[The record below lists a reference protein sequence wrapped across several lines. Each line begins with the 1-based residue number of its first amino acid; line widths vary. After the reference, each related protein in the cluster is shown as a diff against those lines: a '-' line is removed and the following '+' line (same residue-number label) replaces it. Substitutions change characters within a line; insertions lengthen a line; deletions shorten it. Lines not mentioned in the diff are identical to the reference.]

1 MIVQSQLQTEI
12 GEHIER
18 LVPYDEEQ
26 NPTPWCP
33 SPGMLVARV
42 TERLAQAA
50 FGIKLYYDVEG
61 EEERDKL
68 FEICVFFIGAAAI
81 AINVI
86 PHIHPDADEA
96 EPTEFKDV
104 LVTEL
109 DKRLSE
115 MIDESPQLFED
126 NGPDEWLRF
135 VLSLMTGACQ
145 SVCEVEHAI
154 RPVVGAREW
163 DDDDDDG
170 PITRYYGLDE
180 DDDEEEDEDEAE
192 REEIDKL
199 RTAIADSLFATAV
212 TAAAA
217 GQWFLDQH
225 ERWEDE
231 GAYEAEL
238 PGTGEGPSEDTVDV
252 EDDVL
257 TDCVMEHK
265 LMEGLLWGE
274 PADLS
279 DWDSDER
286 WSYRES
292 SASTSR
298 RNHSR
303 LSIAICDTPNA
314 FARRLPLSPTR
325 PS

>member
-1 MIVQSQLQTEI
+1 MGNQLQTEI

-18 LVPYDEEQ
+18 LVPHDEEQ

-61 EEERDKL
+61 DEERDKL
-68 FEICVFFIGAAAI
+68 FEIGVFFIGAAAI

-86 PHIHPDADEA
+86 AHIHPDADEA
-96 EPTEFKDV
+96 EPTQFKDV

-115 MIDESPQLFED
+115 MIDESPELFED
-126 NGPDEWLRF
+126 NGPDEWLRV

-145 SVCEVEHAI
+145 SVCEVEHLI

-163 DDDDDDG
+163 EDDDDD
-170 PITRYYGLDE
+170 PIARYYGHDDDE
-180 DDDEEEDEDEAE
+180 DDDEDEDDEAE
-192 REEIDKL
+192 RERIDEL

-217 GQWFLDQH
+217 GQWFLDEY

-231 GAYEAEL
+231 GTEVEEPPASES
-238 PGTGEGPSEDTVDV
+238 PSEDTTDA
-252 EDDVL
+252 EHDVL
-257 TDCVMEHK
+257 TDCPLEVRE
-265 LMEGLLWGE
+265 LERLLGIE
-274 PADLS
+274 PGDLNK
-279 DWDSDER
+279 WDPDER

-325 PS
+325 PN

>member
-1 MIVQSQLQTEI
+1 METKLQTEI
-12 GEHIER
+12 GEHIEH
-18 LVPYDEEQ
+18 LVPHDEEQ

-61 EEERDKL
+61 EEEREKL

-115 MIDESPQLFED
+115 MIDESPELFED

-145 SVCEVEHAI
+145 SVCEVEHLI

-163 DDDDDDG
+163 EDDDDD
-170 PITRYYGLDE
+170 PVARYYGLDDDE
-180 DDDEEEDEDEAE
+180 DDDEDEEEDEGE
-192 REEIDKL
+192 RERIDEL

-225 ERWEDE
+225 EQLGGR
-231 GAYEAEL
+231 
-238 PGTGEGPSEDTVDV
+238 GTLRGRAASQ
-252 EDDVL
+252 
-257 TDCVMEHK
+257 
-265 LMEGLLWGE
+265 
-274 PADLS
+274 PARAHPRTRPTWRMTFS
-279 DWDSDER
+279 RIACS
-286 WSYRES
+286 
-292 SASTSR
+292 STSCR
-298 RNHSR
+298 KGSCG
-303 LSIAICDTPNA
+303 A
-314 FARRLPLSPTR
+314 SP
-325 PS
+325 PI